1 MPFLTLQRQSL
12 LRQLEV
18 NSRDI
23 RATQEEL
30 DLYMESDEA
39 NYQIFSD
46 SKTAMRRAIAE
57 QAAPSPSSSIVA
69 GQPSNTVEV
78 RASTVPDISYSNKS
92 NNSQK
97 LSTTPTPVATSPSPA
112 SGSQPSPR
120 KVLVRIAGRKK
131 LRISFVQGPDTV
143 DSFVPDLGDFDNFL
157 SEDSSR
163 DAVRE
168 ERSLQEGEVRGLLG
182 GGSLAD
188 ALLKVPERFL
198 WKMLSLPI
206 LPSPGFQGEPLG
218 EPL

>member
-120 KVLVRIAGRKK
+120 KVLVCAHCWEKK

-168 ERSLQEGEVRGLLG
+168 ERSLQEGEVRGFASMVETG
-182 GGSLAD
+182 D
-188 ALLKVPERFL
+188 QKTYD
-198 WKMLSLPI
+198 LP
-206 LPSPGFQGEPLG
+206 LGFQR
-218 EPL
+218 